1 VLILSRKEL
10 ERVVIGDHIV
20 VQVLWVDRAGRVRLG
35 ITCPKDV
42 EVWRE
47 ELLPPTH
54 PALRAEG
61 GR

>member
-1 VLILSRKEL
+1 MLILSRKEL

-20 VQVLWVDRAGRVRLG
+20 VQVLGVDRAGNVRLG
-35 ITCPKDV
+35 VTAPKDV

-47 ELLPPTH
+47 ELLPASH

>member
-1 VLILSRKEL
+1 MLILSRNEL

-20 VQVLWVDRAGRVRLG
+20 VQVLGVGQNGRVRLG
-35 ITCPKDV
+35 ITAPKDV

-47 ELLPPTH
+47 ELLPPSH